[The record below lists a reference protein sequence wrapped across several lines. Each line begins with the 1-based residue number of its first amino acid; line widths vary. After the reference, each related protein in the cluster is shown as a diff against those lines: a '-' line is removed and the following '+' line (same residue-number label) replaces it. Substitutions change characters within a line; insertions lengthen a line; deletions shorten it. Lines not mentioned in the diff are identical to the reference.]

1 MAMFDV
7 GQVYGNALQIG
18 QGIQQAK
25 RQNSLADLYK
35 TQGEGIAEG
44 DPAALNA
51 LAQIDPMAAYDI
63 RRQNAADTR
72 ATESHQLGMQY
83 DQARLDELKL
93 QGARAAETHAA
104 NMSEIERKNEAESI
118 GRALTSAA
126 LAYRQGPE
134 AFSGYVQQN
143 AQALQ
148 ESGID
153 PASVTYENF
162 LPLAA
167 GLRGAQ
173 EALVGGMEI
182 ADAAATPRTGAM
194 TSSMQTL
201 QQRAAAAGLQPGT
214 PEYQQFMLQGGKND
228 GLAIEATPDGGVR
241 VVQGAA
247 AGNVKFTE
255 GQSKDNVYSTRAR
268 GALEAFEPVANA
280 LVNRGERIAGAV
292 PFGLGREVQSDEFQ
306 VAEQAGTEFLQA
318 VLRKD
323 TGAAI
328 TEQEQRMYGET
339 YLPQP
344 GDGPA
349 VLEAKR
355 QARVRAINAIE
366 SGMSPAQILAQGKA
380 LLRSEQ
386 EAMGGQQADPN
397 NPYLGMSDAD
407 FTAIDINTLT
417 PEQIDQLMEARS
429 Q

>member
-7 GQVYGNALQIG
+7 GQVAGNALQIG

-35 TQGEGIAEG
+35 TQGEGIAAG

-83 DQARLDELKL
+83 DRAQLDELKAR
-93 QGARAAETHAA
+93 GAREAERHAA
-104 NMSEIERKNEAESI
+104 QMDAATAAREAESI
-118 GRALTSAA
+118 NRALTSAA
-126 LAYRQGPE
+126 TAYRQGPE
-134 AFSGYVQQN
+134 AFTAFIGQN
-143 AQALQ
+143 AEGLQ
-148 ESGID
+148 QSGID
-153 PASVTYENF
+153 PAAITYDSF
-162 LPLAA
+162 PQYAA
-167 GLRGAQ
+167 MFKGA
-173 EALVGGMEI
+173 
-182 ADAAATPRTGAM
+182 ADAFSTAAQLVPGAPEQTGA
-194 TSSMQTL
+194 MQTL

-214 PEYQQFMLQGGKND
+214 REYQQFMLQGGKND

-355 QARVRAINAIE
+355 QARLRAINAIE

-380 LLRSEQ
+380 LLRTEQ
-386 EAMGGQQADPN
+386 EAMGGQEPDQN

-407 FTAIDINTLT
+407 FSAIDINSLT